1 MPIIFTQGVE
11 TWTFALR
18 QDGPTG
24 FLGNFQ
30 HSNTADRTYNLP
42 NKSGTIALLSDI
54 LNNSN
59 PEGLQFLAQ
68 TVTNGIASVPAWIA
82 ASFTIGNVVVPL
94 SATIYNLAGLGTVEA
109 ESFVGDLTGNADT
122 VTTIPSLSGDVINI
136 GNNVSLRNLGI
147 VPGTYNQS
155 QSTLTPFTVDAK
167 GRITALGTPFE
178 IVTEVSTVEIG
189 TVEMGVNPSVIN
201 SGTPEQA
208 VLDFVFPNVGGANTV
223 VVTGTTV
230 LSDAFNSVIV
240 DSQFNC
246 DIFLPAG
253 ENNQTYTIKSVNSG
267 LVTLRPHGFDTIEK
281 LPNYQLLLNNSFDL
295 VFFNGNWYIK

>member
-1 MPIIFTQGVE
+1 MPIVFTQGIE
-11 TWTFALR
+11 TWTLALR
-18 QDGPTG
+18 QDGPSG

-30 HSNTADRTYNLP
+30 HANTQDQTYTLP
-42 NKSGTIALLSDI
+42 NKSGTVALLSDI

-59 PEGLQFLAQ
+59 PEGLVFLAM
-68 TVTNGIASVPAWIA
+68 TFTDGVASVPAFIP
-82 ASFTIGNVVVPL
+82 ASFTLGNVVIPMSASIYDL
-94 SATIYNLAGLGTVEA
+94 SGLGTVEA
-109 ESFVGDLTGNADT
+109 ETFVGHLQGNADT
-122 VTTIPSLSGDVINI
+122 VSVIPNLVGDVTNN
-136 GNNVSLRNLGI
+136 GNNVSLKNLGLT
-147 VPGTYNQS
+147 PGTYNQS
-155 QSTLTPFTVDAK
+155 QSALTPFTVDAK

-189 TVEMGVNPSVIN
+189 TVEMGVNASVTN

-208 VLDFVFPNVGGANTV
+208 VLDFIFPAVGGANTE

-267 LVTLRPHGFDTIEK
+267 LVTLKPFGFDTIEK